1 METLSDAHRQIVEQ
15 RTFDELP
22 YARIAEDMAIS
33 EGTAKSR
40 MHYATKRLREDLLE
54 LFDPED
60 LLDWSLD

>member
-1 METLSDAHRQIVEQ
+1 VEQ
-15 RTFDELP
+15 RTFDDLP
-22 YARIAEDMAIS
+22 YAKIIEESAIS

-40 MHYATKRLREDLLE
+40 MHYATRRLRGDLLE